1 MTTMSE
7 RESPAAGEAGSD
19 KAGAGKPSLFDRLR
33 AIFGLGGASIR
44 DDIQDAL
51 ADSSTEV
58 DVSPQERTMLK
69 NVLALHEVQVE
80 DVMVPRADIVAV
92 ALDTSLVDVL
102 TTFRTAGHSRLPVH
116 GETLDDPRGMIHI
129 RDLVAYFAAA
139 LPNEP
144 DQPTEAPAAED
155 QPHAGASSAK
165 FKHFE
170 DLDIPLSEANLL
182 RPVLFVPPSMP
193 ALDLLV
199 KMQATRTHMALVIDE
214 YGGTDGLASIE
225 DIVEMIVGD
234 IEDEHDLDE
243 SPRIDALADGSF
255 VVDARASLEAVSA
268 AIDSDLT
275 AISDAEEVD
284 TIGGLITTLAGHVPV
299 RGEIIVEGRL
309 EFEILEA
316 DPRRVRR
323 VKIHLGHKDAEA
335 IPDEKD
341 ANAAGDDS
349 AAPRAISGRSRTKPS
364 D

>member
-7 RESPAAGEAGSD
+7 RDNPAAGDAGSD
-19 KAGAGKPSLFDRLR
+19 RAPSAKPGLFDRLR
-33 AIFGLGGASIR
+33 AVFGLGGASIR

-80 DVMVPRADIVAV
+80 DVMVPRADIIAV
-92 ALDTSLVDVL
+92 SIDSSLIEVL
-102 TTFRTAGHSRLPVH
+102 STFRTAGHSRLPVH
-116 GETLDDPRGMIHI
+116 GDTLDDPRGMIHI
-129 RDLVAYFAAA
+129 RDLVAYFASG
-139 LPNEP
+139 LPEEP
-144 DQPTEAPAAED
+144 ETPADSAKPAAG
-155 QPHAGASSAK
+155 AG
-165 FKHFE
+165 FKSVE
-170 DLDIPLSEANLL
+170 DLDIPLSEADLL

-243 SPRIDALADGSF
+243 SPKIETAADGTF
-255 VVDARASLEAVSA
+255 IVDARASLEDVSA
-268 AIDSDLT
+268 AIDADLT
-275 AISDAEEVD
+275 AISDAEDVD

-299 RGEIIVEGRL
+299 RGEIIVEGGL
-309 EFEILEA
+309 EFEILDA
-316 DPRRVRR
+316 DPRRVKRIR
-323 VKIHLGHKDAEA
+323 IRLDSKDEA
-335 IPDEKD
+335 PAKDESP
-341 ANAAGDDS
+341 AQGAATAS
-349 AAPRAISGRSRTKPS
+349 
-364 D
+364 